1 MPDSVPKLY
10 SREIKKIVQR
20 FFLVKNRLRVGLPE
34 NLALLKKRL
43 MNANQGNKAEGINN
57 FDLFYSVSSVFEH
70 HQSPMTMGELSHEL
84 DVPLSTAT
92 RIMDW
97 LVNNSYAERM
107 ADPQDRRIVR
117 VALTDAGRNI
127 YSEIDKCVVERVT
140 YLMSQFTPDESET
153 FLKLL
158 EKIVEGLEKEA

>member
-1 MPDSVPKLY
+1 
-10 SREIKKIVQR
+10 
-20 FFLVKNRLRVGLPE
+20 
-34 NLALLKKRL
+34 
-43 MNANQGNKAEGINN
+43 
-57 FDLFYSVSSVFEH
+57 
-70 HQSPMTMGELSHEL
+70 
-84 DVPLSTAT
+84 
-92 RIMDW
+92 
-97 LVNNSYAERM
+97 
-107 ADPQDRRIVR
+107 